1 MKRLILCN
9 RTNFPKFLK
18 VKWFKDGKELSDKDS
33 RIRMNVDGNAF
44 ILTVSGATRTDAG
57 SYSVEFEN
65 EHGKTKDE
73 TTVHVKCTPD
83 FRSKLKNIT
92 VNEGDTNVELA
103 LTIQGYP
110 K

>member
-1 MKRLILCN
+1 M
-9 RTNFPKFLK
+9 PK

-33 RIRMNVDGNAF
+33 RVRMNVDGNAF
-44 ILTVSGATRTDAG
+44 ILSISGATRTDAG
-57 SYSVEFEN
+57 TYSVEFEN

-83 FRSKLKNIT
+83 FRTKLKNIT

-110 K
+110 KY